1 MSSTAR
7 ERRGAAT
14 VSGDATSVAG
24 APPSISGWL
33 NGVTA
38 MFRPDAPSQG
48 TPETSTNELLA
59 FPSESTLRQE
69 HGSSADAP
77 QSPPATITASPSKRT
92 IVVVAIVIVAGV
104 AAGFGVVTLR
114 GVPLP
119 SFFAAAP
126 RTGSLTIA
134 TQPDAAEVVIDGERR
149 GTTPLTVALAA
160 GMHTVTIQHDG
171 DTRVVPLTIAAG
183 AEVTQHF
190 EMKTRETVP
199 QFGRLSVVTE
209 PPGAK
214 VSIDGHPHGVAPLV
228 AADLTA
234 EEHTVTVANDSGSSE
249 RKVIVTPG
257 NTASV
262 MFALSSKT
270 SGPVGGWLSVS
281 SPFDVEVAENNDVI
295 GASRASR
302 IMLAAGRHDV
312 VLTNRS
318 LGYQEARKIEVIAG
332 KTTTLRIEPPHVSI
346 SVNARPWADV
356 LLDGASIGQTPIA
369 NLLVSVG
376 SHELVFRNPQLGE
389 RTQTVLVTATGP
401 NRIATDLTK

>member
-1 MSSTAR
+1 MS
-7 ERRGAAT
+7 
-14 VSGDATSVAG
+14 
-24 APPSISGWL
+24 
-33 NGVTA
+33 A
-38 MFRPDAPSQG
+38 MFRPDEPTPAAPD
-48 TPETSTNELLA
+48 TSANELLA
-59 FPSESTLRQE
+59 FPSESSLRQE
-69 HGSSADAP
+69 
-77 QSPPATITASPSKRT
+77 PPASGDVPSSTPAPPRASTSKRT
-92 IVVVAIVIVAGV
+92 FVVVGVVIAAGV
-104 AAGFGVVTLR
+104 AAGFGVVALR
-114 GVPLP
+114 RGPLP
-119 SFFAAAP
+119 SFFTTAP

-134 TQPDAAEVVIDGERR
+134 TQPEAAEVMIDGERR

-199 QFGRLSVVTE
+199 QFGRVSVTTE

-214 VSIDGHPHGVAPLV
+214 VSIDGHPSGVAPIV
-228 AADLTA
+228 IADLTA
-234 EEHTVTVANDSGSSE
+234 EEHTITVASDSGSSE
-249 RKVIVTPG
+249 RKVIVTAG
-257 NTASV
+257 NTASL
-262 MFALSSKT
+262 MFSLSSKS

-312 VLTNRS
+312 MLTNRS
-318 LGYQEARKIEVIAG
+318 LGFQEARKIEVAAG
-332 KTTTLRIEPPHVSI
+332 KTTTLRIEPPHVSV

-356 LLDGASIGQTPIA
+356 LLDGANIGQTPIA
-369 NLLVSVG
+369 NLLVTVG

-389 RTQTVLVTATGP
+389 RKQTVLVTAGGP